1 VVRGIYE
8 QPPPRIAAGGAT
20 TRGLRAVE
28 DRGPGLLAPFAD
40 ARVLLVDDEPANLAL
55 LRRLLS
61 QQGLRH
67 LYEAT
72 DSREALAR
80 ISQVDPDLVVL
91 DLHMPGVD
99 GYSLLAD
106 LRRRAAGSYLP
117 VLVITADTTS
127 EAIKR
132 ALDLGARDFLTKPF
146 DITEATLRVRN
157 LLETRALHTTL
168 RHHNL
173 YLRQLVGEY
182 QQAATSEREARQIT
196 VERIEQVLR
205 DGLLTMVFQPIF
217 EVADQTIIG
226 CEALARFPHDEARG
240 PDRWFADAD
249 QVGLGTQLE
258 IAAVASALQHLPELP
273 HHLFMAINVSPA
285 AAMAPELRAVLNAR
299 DCARIVLELTEHVP
313 VEDYDAMRD
322 ALAVFR
328 NAGARLAIDDTG
340 AGYAG
345 FRHLLGLHPDVIKLD
360 ISLTRGIDQDAA
372 RRALAAAL
380 VTFSHDVGAQ
390 VVAEGV
396 ENASELN
403 TLTGLGVPWVQG
415 FYLGRPQELANIA
428 TMARAAV

>member
-1 VVRGIYE
+1 
-8 QPPPRIAAGGAT
+8 
-20 TRGLRAVE
+20 
-28 DRGPGLLAPFAD
+28 
-40 ARVLLVDDEPANLAL
+40 
-55 LRRLLS
+55 
-61 QQGLRH
+61 

-72 DSREALAR
+72 DSSEAFAR
-80 ISQVDPDLVVL
+80 ISQVDPDLVLL
-91 DLHMPGVD
+91 DLHMPGDD
-99 GYSLLAD
+99 GYSLLAN

-117 VLVITADTTS
+117 VLVITADTS
-127 EAIKR
+127 REAIKR

-146 DITEATLRVRN
+146 DVTEATLRVRN

-173 YLRQLVGEY
+173 ALRQLVGEY
-182 QQAATSEREARQIT
+182 QHAATSEREARQVT
-196 VERIEQVLR
+196 VERIERVLR
-205 DGLLTMVFQPIF
+205 DGTLAMVFQPIF
-217 EVADQTIIG
+217 EVADRTIIG
-226 CEALARFPHDEARG
+226 CEALARFPQDVARG

-249 QVGLGTQLE
+249 QAGLGTQLE
-258 IAAVASALQHLPELP
+258 IAAVVAALQHLPDLP
-273 HHLFMAINVSPA
+273 HNLFMAINVSPA
-285 AAMAPELRAVLNAR
+285 AAMAPELRAILEAT

-313 VEDYDAMRD
+313 VEDYEAMRD

-328 NAGARLAIDDTG
+328 SAGARLAIDDTG

-360 ISLTRGIDQDAA
+360 ISLTRDIDHDAA

-380 VTFSHDVGAQ
+380 VAFGRDVGAQ

-396 ENASELN
+396 ENAMELS

-415 FYLGRPQELANIA
+415 FYLGRPQELASVA

>member
-1 VVRGIYE
+1 MYG
-8 QPPPRIAAGGAT
+8 QLPTGAADIAARQDGGT
-20 TRGLRAVE
+20 DDHG
-28 DRGPGLLAPFAD
+28 GPRLLAPFAD
-40 ARVLLVDDEPANLAL
+40 ARVLLVDDDPANRAL

-80 ISQVDPDLVVL
+80 ISEADPDLVLL

-99 GYSLLAD
+99 GYALLAE
-106 LRRRAAGSYLP
+106 LRQRAAGSYLP
-117 VLVITADTTS
+117 VLVITADTS
-127 EAIKR
+127 REAIKR

-146 DITEATLRVRN
+146 DVTEATLRVRN

-173 YLRQLVGEY
+173 ALRQLVGEY
-182 QQAATSEREARQIT
+182 QNVATSEREARQVT
-196 VERIEQVLR
+196 VQRIEQVLR
-205 DGLLTMVFQPIF
+205 DGLLAMVFQPIF
-217 EVADQTIIG
+217 EVTDRKIIG
-226 CEALARFPHDEARG
+226 CEALARFPQDAARGG

-249 QVGLGTQLE
+249 QTGLGTQLE
-258 IAAVASALQHLPELP
+258 LAAVVAALQHLPELP
-273 HHLFMAINVSPA
+273 HHLFMAINISPA
-285 AAMAPELRAVLNAR
+285 AAMAPELRAVLNTTN
-299 DCARIVLELTEHVP
+299 CARIVLELTEHVP
-313 VEDYDAMRD
+313 VEDYEAMRD

-328 NAGARLAIDDTG
+328 SAGARLAIDDTG

-360 ISLTRGIDQDAA
+360 ISLTRDIDQDAA

-380 VTFSHDVGAQ
+380 VTFGRDVGAQ
-390 VVAEGV
+390 VIAEGV

-415 FYLGRPQELANIA
+415 FYLARPQELSSVA